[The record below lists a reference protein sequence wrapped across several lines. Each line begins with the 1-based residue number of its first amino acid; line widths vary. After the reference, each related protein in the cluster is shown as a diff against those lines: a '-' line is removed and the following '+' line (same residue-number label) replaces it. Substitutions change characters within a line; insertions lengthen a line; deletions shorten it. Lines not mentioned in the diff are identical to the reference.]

1 MFCFLEDKTLEQEL
15 HQMYLQNEWVTRSL
29 TSIAPRYR
37 TKPGECSVYSC
48 LTQFTAPELLTG
60 NNKWACGRCTKL
72 KKEERLARQEA
83 GNNRQQNNDYTSDTS
98 TDNQSLKNTD
108 AKKTEND
115 KPTEKNETVYSNA
128 SKQLLVFCPPAV
140 LTIHLKRFQ
149 QTMSGLRKVSK
160 HVQFP
165 LFLDLAPFCS
175 STSISMGNIPS
186 GVEEIKYYLFGV
198 VEHSGRLQGGHYTAF
213 VNTRASQTSKYLSSS
228 NQKEQI
234 DFYKKFYSSP
244 NAKTDHI
251 EVLLKIIEMKSK
263 LANEKLK
270 AEDKPSLDKV
280 ESLGDMKT
288 AAAAAAF
295 GDGNS
300 SYKDDIITNDIPT
313 MSDKFE
319 YTPNGKWYH
328 ISDSNVT
335 EVAQE
340 KVLKCQAYILLYERI
355 K

>member
-1 MFCFLEDKTLEQEL
+1 MEQEL

-72 KKEERLARQEA
+72 KKEERRARRESS
-83 GNNRQQNNDYTSDTS
+83 NNRLLNNDYTSDTS
-98 TDNQSLKNTD
+98 TENQNIDSNKD
-108 AKKTEND
+108 TEND
-115 KPTEKNETVYSNA
+115 KPAEKNETVYSNA

-165 LFLDLAPFCS
+165 LSLDLAPFCS
-175 STSISMGNIPS
+175 STSMSMGNVPS
-186 GVEEIKYYLFGV
+186 DVKEIKYYLFGV
-198 VEHSGRLQGGHYTAF
+198 VEHSGRLQGGHYTAY
-213 VNTRASQTSKYLSSS
+213 VNTRTSQNSKYLSTL
-228 NQKEQI
+228 NKKEHI
-234 DFYKKFYSSP
+234 DFYKRFYSSP

-251 EVLLKIIEMKSK
+251 EALLKIIEMKSK
-263 LANEKLK
+263 LITENSK
-270 AEDKPSLDKV
+270 AEDMPSSDKV
-280 ESLGDMKT
+280 ENLGDMKT
-288 AAAAAAF
+288 AAAATAF
-295 GDGNS
+295 GGGNPS
-300 SYKDDIITNDIPT
+300 NKNDITNQDVL
-313 MSDKFE
+313 MKSDNFE
-319 YTPNGKWYH
+319 YTPTGKWYH

-340 KVLKCQAYILLYERI
+340 KVLKSQAYILLYERI